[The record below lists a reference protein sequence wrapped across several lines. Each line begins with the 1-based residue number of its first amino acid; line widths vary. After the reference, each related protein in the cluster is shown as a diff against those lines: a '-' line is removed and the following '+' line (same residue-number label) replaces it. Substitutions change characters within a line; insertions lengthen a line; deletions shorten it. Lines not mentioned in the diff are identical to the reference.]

1 MLLGYIGPVMGY
13 FDQRAELRDETA
25 KLVRLQ
31 QERDSIR
38 EQLAA
43 LDQPAVLEA
52 RARAL
57 GLIEPGERAFLVRG
71 ALDPPPAKAADG
83 DDGGP
88 LGWLGGIF

>member
-1 MLLGYIGPVMGY
+1 MWY

-25 KLVRLQ
+25 KLVQLER
-31 QERDSIR
+31 ERDSIK

-57 GLIEPGERAFLVRG
+57 GLIAPGERAFLVRG
-71 ALDPPPAKAADG
+71 SLDPPAPAPTAD

>member
-1 MLLGYIGPVMGY
+1 MGY

-25 KLVRLQ
+25 KLVQLER
-31 QERDSIR
+31 ERDSIK

-57 GLIEPGERAFLVRG
+57 GLIAPGERAFLVRG
-71 ALDPPPAKAADG
+71 SLDPPAPAPTAD